1 MSGVAK
7 LRNQI
12 LRRAIRTCSGLFVA
26 GLSLGSAAFAQ
37 DSGALVTNT
46 GRFEIPF
53 EVERRTG
60 RYAEGLAVLY
70 GSQDGGGTWERLQ
83 SVPVSRG
90 AFVFAAPRDG
100 EYSFAIRMT
109 DPKGSLLQPIRG
121 SAPEMTVLVDTVAPV
136 LRLEAVETSPGQVTV
151 AWTASDSAL
160 DAESFR
166 LEYVEGLSGARR
178 AVACES
184 TGSGQARI
192 SVPPGSA
199 AQLLASIADTAGN
212 RGEARAQIVSRGGSA
227 VGSASATVPGVG
239 TAGRQNPLGPSPF
252 QSTGIQNSGSVAN
265 YGAFSRNAE
274 MDGVRPPIQPAG
286 DSFATPLLAAPG
298 QFPQAAP
305 VWGGQVPQQLVNNR
319 VFDLDYQIDDVGPS
333 GVSAVE
339 LFITEDGGGQWFRY
353 GSDPDV
359 RSPFQVDS
367 MSEGTFGF
375 AVRIR
380 NGLGVADTP
389 PQPGQPPEVVITV
402 DQTPPTVQMQT
413 PGVSQDGAG
422 TIQFSWRVQE
432 VNPALGVVRLESSPG
447 ANGPWTPVF
456 DWQHDQG
463 GFELPIR
470 SGMPPSLY
478 FRLLARDAAGNVG
491 MSQTIQPVI
500 VDLKRPVGRIL
511 RVQPSISTGVR

>member
-12 LRRAIRTCSGLFVA
+12 FRRALRTCGGLFVA
-26 GLSLGSAAFAQ
+26 GLAVASNLPAQ
-37 DSGALVTNT
+37 ESGALVTNT

-53 EVERRTG
+53 EVERKTG

-70 GSQDGGGTWERLQ
+70 GSQDGGRTWERLQ

-136 LRLEAVETSPGQVTV
+136 LRLEAVETSPGQVSV
-151 AWTASDSAL
+151 AWTASDAAV
-160 DAESFR
+160 DRESFR

-184 TGSGQARI
+184 SASGQARVSI
-192 SVPPGSA
+192 PPGSA

-212 RGEARAQIVSRGGSA
+212 RGEARTQIVSRAGSA
-227 VGSASATVPGVG
+227 AGSPPAASVAVG
-239 TAGRQNPLGPSPF
+239 TAARQNPLGPSPF
-252 QSTGIQNSGSVAN
+252 QSTGIHNSGSVAN
-265 YGAFSRNAE
+265 YGTFSGNSEAGGFRA
-274 MDGVRPPIQPAG
+274 PIQTAG
-286 DSFATPLLAAPG
+286 DSFATPLMQAPG
-298 QFPQAAP
+298 QITQAAP

-339 LFITEDGGGQWFRY
+339 LFITEDAGAQWFRY

-359 RSPFQVDS
+359 RSPFQVDA

-402 DQTPPTVQMQT
+402 DQTPPIVQMQP

-432 VNPALGVVRLESSPG
+432 VNPAQGVVRLESSPG

-456 DWQHDQG
+456 DWQNDQG
-463 GFELPIR
+463 GFDLPIR

>member
-1 MSGVAK
+1 MSGVGK
-7 LRNQI
+7 KQSLGFLR
-12 LRRAIRTCSGLFVA
+12 AVRTCGSLLAAGLTLGSGL
-26 GLSLGSAAFAQ
+26 AAE
-37 DSGALVTNT
+37 DPGVLVTNT

-53 EVERRTG
+53 EVDRRAG

-70 GSQDGGGTWERLQ
+70 GSQDKGRTWERLQ
-83 SVPVSRG
+83 SVPVARG
-90 AFVFAAPRDG
+90 AFVFSAPRDG

-109 DPKGSLLQPIRG
+109 DPKGALQQPIRG

-136 LRLEAVETSPGQVTV
+136 LRLEAVETTPGHVSV
-151 AWTASDSAL
+151 AWTASDSGV
-160 DAESFR
+160 DGTSFR
-166 LEYVEGLSGARR
+166 LEYVEGLSGSRKP
-178 AVACES
+178 VPCES
-184 TGSGQARI
+184 SASGQARI
-192 SVPPGSA
+192 SIPPGSA
-199 AQLLASIADTAGN
+199 ALLVASICDTAGN
-212 RGEARAQIVSRGGSA
+212 RAEARTQVMSRGGTPT
-227 VGSASATVPGVG
+227 GSAALPLPAARTPSLS
-239 TAGRQNPLGPSPF
+239 QSPLGPSPF
-252 QSTGIQNSGSVAN
+252 AIPGSPSTFGISPGPGEGSV
-265 YGAFSRNAE
+265 Y
-274 MDGVRPPIQPAG
+274 RPPVPIQPAG
-286 DSFATPLLAAPG
+286 DSSAAAPLLAA
-298 QFPQAAP
+298 QAGAA
-305 VWGGQVPQQLVNNR
+305 WAQTPQQLVNNR
-319 VFDLDYQIDDVGPS
+319 VFELDYQIDDVGPS

-359 RSPFQVDS
+359 RSPFQVDA

-389 PQPGQPPEVVITV
+389 PQPGQPPEVIITV
-402 DQTPPTVQMQT
+402 DQTPPTVQMQP

-432 VNPALGVVRLESSPG
+432 SNPAEGVVRLESSPG

-456 DWQHDQG
+456 DWQPDQG

-470 SGMPPSLY
+470 PGMPPSLY

-511 RVQPSISTGVR
+511 RVQPSMSPGTR

>member
-12 LRRAIRTCSGLFVA
+12 LKRAIRTCSGLFVA

-90 AFVFAAPRDG
+90 SFVFAAPRDG
-100 EYSFAIRMT
+100 QYSFAIRMT

-212 RGEARAQIVSRGGSA
+212 RGEARTQIVSRGGSA

-274 MDGVRPPIQPAG
+274 VDGVRPPIQPAG
-286 DSFATPLLAAPG
+286 GSFATPLLAAPG

-380 NGLGVADTP
+380 NGLGVADAP

-456 DWQHDQG
+456 DWQHDQS
-463 GFELPIR
+463 GFDLPIR

>member
-12 LRRAIRTCSGLFVA
+12 LRRAIRTCGGLFVA

-212 RGEARAQIVSRGGSA
+212 RGEARTQIVSRGGSA

-274 MDGVRPPIQPAG
+274 VDGVRPPIQPAG

-456 DWQHDQG
+456 DWQHDQS
-463 GFELPIR
+463 GFDLPIR